1 MLKQI
6 EMKEMIVNHL
16 VKGEDLNHHKTLF
29 AGRTAEWFVE
39 SGFIAAAAIVDP
51 KDIICLKIHGM
62 TFNKPVKAGNIVC
75 FRSKVVYAGRTS
87 LTSFVKVS
95 IIHTEN
101 EVNDLVDGFITFV
114 HVDEHG
120 HPLAHN
126 LEIIANTDEDKAM
139 QELVKEFKK

>member
-1 MLKQI
+1 MKQI
-6 EMKEMIVNHL
+6 EIEEMIVNHL
-16 VKGEDLNHHKTLF
+16 VKSEDLNHHKTLF

-75 FRSKVVYAGRTS
+75 FRSKVIYAGKTS

-95 IIHTEN
+95 IVHTDYE
-101 EVNDLVDGFITFV
+101 ENDLVDGFITFV
-114 HVDEHG
+114 HVDENGKSLPHD
-120 HPLAHN
+120 
-126 LEIIANTDEDKAM
+126 LEIIAKTDEDKAL
-139 QELVKEFKK
+139 QEIVKSFKK